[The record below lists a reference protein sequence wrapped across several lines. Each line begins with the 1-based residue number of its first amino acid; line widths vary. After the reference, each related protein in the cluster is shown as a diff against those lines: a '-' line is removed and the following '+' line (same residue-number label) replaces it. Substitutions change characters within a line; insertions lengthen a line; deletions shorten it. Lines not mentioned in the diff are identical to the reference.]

1 MKLHTYYLNNLGR
14 KKREASLNSTT
25 AESGG
30 ATFNV
35 TIVAD
40 TSIAT
45 EAAAGV
51 TSESATNVITESATN
66 VIPEAAAGVTSES
79 ATSVTTESA
88 TSVTT
93 ESATSV
99 TAESATSVTPSVDLT
114 TERVVRCVSW
124 MSGTAAYWSYGYEI
138 PESCFSK
145 FILLSHAKYVCYHSM
160 VVNYILTS

>member
-1 MKLHTYYLNNLGR
+1 MKLYTYYLNTLGR

-25 AESGG
+25 AESGR
-30 ATFNV
+30 ATVNV
-35 TIVAD
+35 TTVAD

-51 TSESATNVITESATN
+51 TSEPASNVTT
-66 VIPEAAAGVTSES
+66 ES

-99 TAESATSVTPSVDLT
+99 TPAVDLT

-124 MSGTAAYWSYGYEI
+124 MSETAAYWSYGYEI

>member
-1 MKLHTYYLNNLGR
+1 MDGKQFKINFRKRNYEAEDGDIILWSLNYPKWWYKRGSSYPSSSSDEEVCPDVARFSSGYDPNCVAGR

-25 AESGG
+25 AESGR
-30 ATFNV
+30 ATVNV
-35 TIVAD
+35 TTVAD

-51 TSESATNVITESATN
+51 TSESATNVITESATS
-66 VIPEAAAGVTSES
+66 VTTES

-99 TAESATSVTPSVDLT
+99 TTESINNAQ
-114 TERVVRCVSW
+114 
-124 MSGTAAYWSYGYEI
+124 MA
-138 PESCFSK
+138 
-145 FILLSHAKYVCYHSM
+145 
-160 VVNYILTS
+160 NYDIM

>member
-1 MKLHTYYLNNLGR
+1 MNFTDLTLIQIFINFLKLYTYYLNTLGR

-30 ATFNV
+30 ATVNV
-35 TIVAD
+35 TTVAD

-51 TSESATNVITESATN
+51 TSESATNV
-66 VIPEAAAGVTSES
+66 VTES

-99 TAESATSVTPSVDLT
+99 TTESATSVTPSVDLT
-114 TERVVRCVSW
+114 TERVVTCVSW